1 MAEPRTYTTA
11 ICPVCAWYCTRSY
24 FLPKHLVK
32 HHPADIIISKAYP
45 SHYLHGYVKDKKEEL
60 EFSVCLTCSKGFL
73 GDAMTA
79 QASRWINSHY
89 MKQPCKKEHKTAF
102 AAFKLR
108 QSAALTEQPVLET
121 PEEQTSGSALTVWNQ
136 LKSKP
141 DYKDLCVEFESDDKE
156 KHDGDSE
163 NEEEYMFDPAK
174 GILKL
179 FTDASA
185 FKKNLYKVTA
195 SVNKIEA
202 KHKEKE
208 GILFNK
214 IIELEEIIANTKF
227 TEIESYNR
235 REMLKMELE
244 DADKQ
249 LKPPVSIE

>member
-1 MAEPRTYTTA
+1 MAKREHVKAT
-11 ICPVCAWYCTRSY
+11 CPFCAWCRRS
-24 FLPKHLVK
+24 FNLPEHLIGNHIDKIYIRPVTNN
-32 HHPADIIISKAYP
+32 HCIFAYVLKAAAEMSFCVCLSCKKGQMNDGYDGNG
-45 SHYLHGYVKDKKEEL
+45 SRWVELHAKKEE
-60 EFSVCLTCSKGFL
+60 
-73 GDAMTA
+73 
-79 QASRWINSHY
+79 
-89 MKQPCKKEHKTAF
+89 CKKEHLVRLAELKEAIHIAATTTAVQ
-102 AAFKLR
+102 K
-108 QSAALTEQPVLET
+108 

-141 DYKDLCVEFESDDKE
+141 DYKDLCAEFERDDKE
-156 KHDGDSE
+156 NHDEDSE

-185 FKKNLYKVTA
+185 FKKKLYKVTA

-202 KHKEKE
+202 RHKEKE

>member
-1 MAEPRTYTTA
+1 
-11 ICPVCAWYCTRSY
+11 
-24 FLPKHLVK
+24 VK
-32 HHPADIIISKAYP
+32 HHPADIIISTAYP

-60 EFSVCLTCSKGFL
+60 EFNVCLTCGKGFL

-79 QASRWINSHY
+79 QASRWINSH
-89 MKQPCKKEHKTAF
+89 MKQPCKKEHKTAL
-102 AAFKLR
+102 AEFKLR
-108 QSAALTEQPVLET
+108 QSAALAEQPIQEI
-121 PEEQTSGSALTVWNQ
+121 PEQTSGSALTVWNQ

-141 DYKDLCVEFESDDKE
+141 DYKDLCAEFEREDKE
-156 KHDGDSE
+156 NYDEDSE
-163 NEEEYMFDPAK
+163 NEEKYMFDPAK

-202 KHKEKE
+202 NHKEKE

-227 TEIESYNR
+227 TEIESNR
-235 REMLKMELE
+235 RKEILQMELE

-249 LKPPVSIE
+249 LKPHLSIE

>member
-1 MAEPRTYTTA
+1 MAESRTYTPVT
-11 ICPVCAWYCTRSY
+11 CPVCAWTCNRSF

-45 SHYLHGYVKDKKEEL
+45 SHYLHGYVKDTKEEL

-89 MKQPCKKEHKTAF
+89 MKQPCKKEHKTAL
-102 AAFKLR
+102 AEFKLR
-108 QSAALTEQPVLET
+108 QSASLSEQPILET
-121 PEEQTSGSALTVWNQ
+121 SEEQTSGSALTVWNQ

-141 DYKDLCVEFESDDKE
+141 DYKDLCAEFEREDKE
-156 KHDGDSE
+156 NHDEDSE
-163 NEEEYMFDPAK
+163 NEAEYMFDPAK

-179 FTDASA
+179 FKDASA

-202 KHKEKE
+202 RHKEKE
-208 GILFNK
+208 SILFNK

-227 TEIESYNR
+227 TEIESNR
-235 REMLKMELE
+235 RKEILQKELE
-244 DADKQ
+244 AADKHI
-249 LKPPVSIE
+249 KPPDSIE